1 MSMVLS
7 LTIKATSTEVRDL
20 ELVMLK
26 KSLRYPLLT
35 NNNKKF
41 YQFESL
47 GCRAEMG
54 RDNCQIV
61 TISVEKMVEW

>member
-35 NNNKKF
+35 NNNKKNL
-41 YQFESL
+41 S
-47 GCRAEMG
+47 
-54 RDNCQIV
+54 I
-61 TISVEKMVEW
+61 